1 MRIVRLVICLA
12 YWALLTLLLLT
23 PNPAAI
29 VGLRKIPTFPWGDT
43 GLHFAAFA
51 VLAVLVHAVRWPQ
64 PPRRLITAL
73 LLAYAVVVESL
84 QALVPFRTP
93 AVDDYAESIL
103 GVLVATALCRLVHRA
118 VQPCCD
124 APVRKAAGKPKP
136 RS

>member
-1 MRIVRLVICLA
+1 MRIVRLVICLG

-51 VLAVLVHAVRWPQ
+51 VLGVLVHAARWPQ
-64 PPRRLITAL
+64 PPARFLTAL
-73 LLAYAVVVESL
+73 LLGYGIAAESL
-84 QALVPFRTP
+84 QAFVPSRT
-93 AVDDYAESIL
+93 VEMKDYAGNIL
-103 GVLVATALCRLVHRA
+103 GILVATALYRLVHGECNRVA
-118 VQPCCD
+118 MHQS
-124 APVRKAAGKPKP
+124 GKPKP